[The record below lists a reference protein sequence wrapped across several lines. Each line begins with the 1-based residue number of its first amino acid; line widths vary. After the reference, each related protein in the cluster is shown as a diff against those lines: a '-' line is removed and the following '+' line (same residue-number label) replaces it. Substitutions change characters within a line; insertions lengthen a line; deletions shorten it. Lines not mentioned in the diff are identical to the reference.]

1 MKKEIKEERERS
13 ERERERERARE
24 TEEWEREKKYLLGRI
39 RRIEEEK
46 DRAEREKRRKNIVIK
61 GVDWKEG
68 NNEGTVKEFIREK
81 MKIGAEIER
90 THMIRVGNK
99 NTIIVATM
107 KSMEEKIRIMKEKRK
122 LEKGIYIDD
131 DLTREE
137 REIQQRIRR
146 IDRVRREEGECV
158 KIGYKKLKIENRWYR
173 WNENEE
179 RLEEEKKRGEEK

>member
-1 MKKEIKEERERS
+1 MK
-13 ERERERERARE
+13 ERERERARE
-24 TEEWEREKKYLLGRI
+24 TEEWEREKKDLLGRI